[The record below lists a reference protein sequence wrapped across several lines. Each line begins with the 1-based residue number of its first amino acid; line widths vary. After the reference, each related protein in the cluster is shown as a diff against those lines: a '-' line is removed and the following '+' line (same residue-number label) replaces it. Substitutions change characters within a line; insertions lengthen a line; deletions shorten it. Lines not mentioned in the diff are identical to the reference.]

1 MTLIEEISRRQ
12 TDVNRPILI
21 SGKNSLTFAQ
31 IAQADGVDL
40 SEIAAGDV
48 VALVGDFNPQSIATL
63 LNLIDKSV
71 VLVPLTV
78 ETSPDH
84 EYFKDTA
91 FVNVVIKGGQVTR
104 TSQRGSEHP
113 MLQQLRASG
122 NPGLVLFSSGTTGRP
137 KAILHDFSQ
146 FLVRF
151 RTPRPA
157 LVTMSFLLFDHIGGI
172 NTLFHTLFN
181 NGQVVVP
188 SKRSPAEVVNEIIAN
203 DVELLPTTPTFL
215 RLLMLSGEL
224 GRLASSKLQVITY
237 GTERMDEQTL
247 ARLAESLPNVD
258 LRQTYGMSELGILR
272 IKSRARDSLYMKV
285 GGEGVTTRVNGES
298 VLEIKSEARMIG
310 YLNAPSPFDDE
321 GWYDTK
327 DIVAVDGEY
336 LRITGR
342 KGDLINIGGQK
353 ILPAEVERVALEMP
367 GVAFA
372 KAVGASNPITGQH
385 IEVLVQ
391 PSEGVHLDKKQIAQH
406 FRENLPAALQPHR
419 IRIDNVKIGH
429 RFKQL

>member
-1 MTLIEEISRRQ
+1 
-12 TDVNRPILI
+12 
-21 SGKNSLTFAQ
+21 
-31 IAQADGVDL
+31 
-40 SEIAAGDV
+40 
-48 VALVGDFNPQSIATL
+48 
-63 LNLIDKSV
+63 
-71 VLVPLTV
+71 
-78 ETSPDH
+78 
-84 EYFKDTA
+84 
-91 FVNVVIKGGQVTR
+91 
-104 TSQRGSEHP
+104 

-172 NTLFHTLFN
+172 NTLLHTLFN

-188 SKRSPAEVVNEIIAN
+188 SKRSPAEVVSEIIAN
-203 DVELLPTTPTFL
+203 AVELLPTTPTFL

-224 GRLASSKLQVITY
+224 GRLAFSKLQVITY
-237 GTERMDEQTL
+237 GTERMDEPTL
-247 ARLAESLPNVD
+247 ARLAVALPNVD

-285 GGEGVTTRVNGES
+285 GGEGVTTRVNDES
-298 VLEIKSEARMIG
+298 VLEIKSESRMIG
-310 YLNAPSPFDDE
+310 YLNAPSPFNDE

-327 DIVAVDGEY
+327 DIVSVDGEY

-372 KAVGASNPITGQH
+372 KAVGAPNPITGQH

-391 PSEGVHLDKKQIAQH
+391 ASEGIELDKKQIALH
-406 FRENLPAALQPHR
+406 FRENLPAAFQPHR